1 MEEKNYL
8 IAIAHWL
15 KFGPASL
22 ARLKALGAWS
32 TVWQADSEH
41 LTRVGITADLAQE
54 FIGWRQTI
62 KIEELLAE
70 LNKHQIK
77 TISLEEDLYP
87 PLLKNIFQPPP
98 LLFYQGELRAEL
110 YERTLAVVGSR
121 RATAY
126 GQMAVKSLVKNL
138 AETGI
143 TIVSGLALGIDAL
156 AHEATLASH
165 GQTIAVLGSGID
177 RPSFYPKANR
187 YLADKI
193 INNGGVIFSEFPP
206 GTQANKFNFP
216 RRNRLISG
224 LAQGTLV
231 VEAAAKSGS
240 LITAHYALEQGRE
253 VMAVPGNIF
262 SEQSAGAN
270 HLLKLGA
277 KPVTKVED
285 IQEVFGWENIGVS
298 DEVINDLSEI
308 EKQILQALN
317 TEAKHLDELKVL
329 LNVDIGVITATLTLM
344 EVKGLI
350 KNSGQLNYIK
360 NVF

>member
-1 MEEKNYL
+1 MEEKKYL
-8 IAIAHWL
+8 IAIAHYL

-22 ARLKALGAWS
+22 ARLKALGSWQEAWEANLG
-32 TVWQADSEH
+32 Q
-41 LTRVGITADLAQE
+41 LTRVGITAEAGQE
-54 FIGWRQTI
+54 FINWRKDI
-62 KIEELLAE
+62 KIEELLAT
-70 LNKHQIK
+70 LDKHQIK

-98 LLFYQGELRAEL
+98 LLFYQGELREKL
-110 YERTLAVVGSR
+110 YARTLAVVGSR

-126 GQMAVKSLVKNL
+126 GQMAVKSLVTNL
-138 AETGI
+138 AEVGI

-156 AHEATLASH
+156 AHEATLSAK

-177 RPSFYPKANR
+177 RPSFYPKANK

-193 INNGGVIFSEFPP
+193 ISSRGVIFSEFPP
-206 GTQANKFNFP
+206 DTEANKFNFP

-224 LAQGTLV
+224 IAQGTLV
-231 VEAAAKSGS
+231 IEAATKSGS
-240 LITAHYALEQGRE
+240 LITAHYALDQGRE

-262 SEQSAGAN
+262 SSESSGTN

-277 KPVTKVED
+277 RPITNTED
-285 IQEVFGWENIGVS
+285 IMEAFGWENA
-298 DEVINDLSEI
+298 EVNEAII
-308 EKQILQALN
+308 EGLNELERQILRELN
-317 TEAKHLDELKVL
+317 TEAKHLDELKAL

-344 EVKGLI
+344 EVKGLV

>member
-8 IAIAHWL
+8 IALAHYL

-22 ARLKALGAWS
+22 ARIKSLGAWRLA
-32 TVWQADSEH
+32 WQADLKH
-41 LTRVGITADLAQE
+41 LTAVGLTTEMAQE
-54 FIGWRQTI
+54 FINWRQTVE
-62 KIEELLAE
+62 IEKLLAE
-70 LNKHQIK
+70 LAKQQIK
-77 TISLEEDLYP
+77 TTTLEEDLYP
-87 PLLKNIFQPPP
+87 PLLKNIYQPPP
-98 LLFYQGELRAEL
+98 LLFYQGELRTEL
-110 YERTLAVVGSR
+110 YGRTLAVVGSR

-126 GQMAVKSLVKNL
+126 GQMVVKALIKNL
-138 AETGI
+138 AEDGV

-156 AHEATLASH
+156 AHEITLSFQ

-177 RPSFYPKANR
+177 RTNLYPKANR

-193 INNGGVIFSEFPP
+193 IKEGGIIFSEFPP
-206 GTQANKFNFP
+206 GTIANKFNFP

-224 LAQGTLV
+224 IAQGTLV

-240 LITAHYALEQGRE
+240 LITAHYALDQGRE

-262 SEQSAGAN
+262 SNESIGTN

-277 KPVTKVED
+277 KPITKRED
-285 IQEVFGWENIGVS
+285 IQEIFGWEKTESNKIVNNLN
-298 DEVINDLSEI
+298 ELEQ
-308 EKQILQALN
+308 QILQALN
-317 TEAKHLDELKVL
+317 SEAKHLDELKAL
-329 LNVDIGVITATLTLM
+329 LNIDIDVITATLTLM

>member
-1 MEEKNYL
+1 MSDQYL

-22 ARLKALGAWS
+22 ARLKAFGSWS
-32 TVWQADSEH
+32 LVWQANLKH
-41 LTRVGITADLAQE
+41 LTQVGINSDVAQE
-54 FIGWRQTI
+54 FINWRQTI
-62 KIEELLAE
+62 NIDELLAT

-77 TISLEEDLYP
+77 TITLEEDLYP

-98 LLFYQGELRAEL
+98 LLFYQGNLRAEL
-110 YERTLAVVGSR
+110 YARTLAVVGSR

-126 GQMAVKSLVKNL
+126 GQMVVKSLVKNL
-138 AETGI
+138 AESGV

-156 AHEATLASH
+156 AHEATLSSK

-193 INNGGVIFSEFPP
+193 VKEGGIIFSEFPP
-206 GTQANKFNFP
+206 GTEATRFNFP

-224 LAQGTLV
+224 MAQGTLV

-240 LITAHYALEQGRE
+240 LITAHYALEQDRE

-262 SEQSAGAN
+262 SEQSGGTN

-277 KPVTKVED
+277 RPVTKTED
-285 IQEVFGWENIGVS
+285 IQEIFGWENTTVNPAM
-298 DEVINDLSEI
+298 INDLSEL
-308 EKQILQALN
+308 EKQILQALAS
-317 TEAKHLDELKVL
+317 EAKHLDELRAL

-344 EVKGLI
+344 EIKGLV

>member
-1 MEEKNYL
+1 MEEKNHL
-8 IAIAHWL
+8 VGIAHYL

-22 ARLKALGAWS
+22 ARLKALGSWQE
-32 TVWQADSEH
+32 VWEGNLEH
-41 LTRVGITADLAQE
+41 LTRVGITPDSAQD
-54 FIGWRQTI
+54 FINWRQAI
-62 KIEELLAE
+62 IIEELLAT
-70 LNKHQIK
+70 LDKHQIK

-98 LLFYQGELRAEL
+98 LLFYQGKLREEL
-110 YERTLAVVGSR
+110 YTRTLAVVGSR

-126 GQMAVKSLVKNL
+126 GQMAVKSLVTNL
-138 AETGI
+138 AEAGI

-156 AHEATLASH
+156 AHEATLSVK

-177 RPSFYPKANR
+177 RGSFYPKANK

-193 INNGGVIFSEFPP
+193 ISNRGVIFSEFPP
-206 GTQANKFNFP
+206 GTEANKFNFP

-224 LAQGTLV
+224 VAQGTLV
-231 VEAAAKSGS
+231 IEAATKSGS
-240 LITAHYALEQGRE
+240 LITAHYALDQGRE

-262 SEQSAGAN
+262 SEQSSGTN

-285 IQEVFGWENIGVS
+285 IQEVFGWENHEIN
-298 DEVINDLSEI
+298 ETVIEGLNELEQ
-308 EKQILQALN
+308 QILQVLN
-317 TEAKHLDELKVL
+317 SEAKHLDELKAL

-344 EVKGLI
+344 EIKGLV

-360 NVF
+360 NIF